1 MDSFYQQPNPQYSY
15 VEAPA
20 PPPARPDF
28 PYSPD
33 VQYADPA
40 SPMIFPVSPGAS
52 PGPSRDSSRNRRST
66 LSGGDPFITI
76 PERGRDGPYYS
87 GGHLAIGQQGVSRSN
102 SERSR
107 NRHVYVEVARSGT
120 RGRRSPSQGT
130 GYYYNSKVYKEGSTY
145 SNSSYGSQT
154 HSRSHSK
161 VRGRHSRS
169 SSCDSCDSADPTGYE
184 VGFHGPDGHHH
195 NKELASLTKH
205 LRNVELQLEKVRAES
220 ESKKQAEENARLEKL
235 RTEEIERK
243 VSEKMMLQ
251 RKHEVEAAERKKR
264 QEEEERRRIDD
275 AAKRLLEEKERAAR
289 EREQEEKRKKEEIDA
304 RVRAGLMAMQP
315 QPLPQQPQQPARR
328 TYTKF
333 SKIHLC
339 KEALDE
345 RQISYTE
352 EHDSFLV
359 HRAVDKQE
367 QNYLWTRT
375 KEIRGKPLLHFLPLS
390 PPASPPRRQRGLTG
404 GKGYY
409 RQIQEAADRAPTVP
423 GPDGG
428 FVKYVQIAGQPH
440 PMALPVT
447 ITQTPGGGQ
456 AARVDPIKI
465 KWMDIFRAGKV

>member
-1 MDSFYQQPNPQYSY
+1 MDSFYQPNPQYSY

-28 PYSPD
+28 PYSPE

-40 SPMIFPVSPGAS
+40 SPMIFPVSPNIS
-52 PGPSRDSSRNRRST
+52 PVPSRDSSRNRRST

-76 PERGRDGPYYS
+76 PERGRDRPYYS
-87 GGHLAIGQQGVSRSN
+87 NGHLAIGQQGVSRSN

-107 NRHVYVEVARSGT
+107 TRPVYVEVARSGA

-130 GYYYNSKVYKEGSTY
+130 DYYYSNSKVYKEGSTY

-161 VRGRHSRS
+161 VGGRHSRS

-184 VGFHGPDGHHH
+184 VGFHHGPDGHHH

-205 LRNVELQLEKVRAES
+205 LQNVELQLKQVKAES
-220 ESKKQAEENARLEKL
+220 ESKKQAEENARIEKL

-243 VSEKMMLQ
+243 VAEKLMLQ
-251 RKHEVEAAERKKR
+251 RKQEMEAAERRKR
-264 QEEEERRRIDD
+264 QEEEERRRIED

-315 QPLPQQPQQPARR
+315 QPPPQQPQQPARR

-367 QNYLWTRT
+367 QNYLWNRT
-375 KEIRGKPLLHFLPLS
+375 KEIR
-390 PPASPPRRQRGLTG
+390 
-404 GKGYY
+404 GYY
-409 RQIQEAADRAPTVP
+409 RQIQEAADKAPTVP

-428 FVKYVQIAGQPH
+428 FVKYVQIAGQPY

-447 ITQTPGGGQ
+447 IMQTPGGGQ
-456 AARVDPIKI
+456 TARVDPIKI
-465 KWMDIFRAGKV
+465 KWSDIFRAGKV

>member
-1 MDSFYQQPNPQYSY
+1 MANFYQPNPSYSY

-20 PPPARPDF
+20 PPLPGSDF
-28 PYSPD
+28 PYSPE

-40 SPMIFPVSPGAS
+40 SPMIFPVSPNIS
-52 PGPSRDSSRNRRST
+52 PVPSRDSSRNRRST
-66 LSGGDPFITI
+66 LSGGDPYITI
-76 PERGRDGPYYS
+76 PERGRDRLHYNS
-87 GGHLAIGQQGVSRSN
+87 TGGHLTTGQPGVSRSN

-107 NRHVYVEVARSGT
+107 NRPPVYVEVART
-120 RGRRSPSQGT
+120 TARGRRSPSRGGT
-130 GYYYNSKVYKEGSTY
+130 DYYYSNKVYKEGSTY

-169 SSCDSCDSADPTGYE
+169 PSCDSCDSFEPTGYE
-184 VGFHGPDGHHH
+184 VGLHHGPDGHHH
-195 NKELASLTKH
+195 NKELATLTKH
-205 LRNVELQLEKVRAES
+205 LQDVQLQLKQVKAES
-220 ESKKQAEENARLEKL
+220 ESKKQAEENARIEKL

-243 VSEKMMLQ
+243 VTEKMQLQ
-251 RKHEVEAAERKKR
+251 KKQEQEAADRKKR
-264 QEEEERRRIDD
+264 QAEEERRRIED
-275 AAKRLLEEKERAAR
+275 AAKRLLEEKEKAAR
-289 EREQEEKRKKEEIDA
+289 EKEQEEKRKKEEIDA

-315 QPLPQQPQQPARR
+315 QPPPQQPQQPARR

-352 EHDSFLV
+352 EVDSFLV

-367 QNYLWTRT
+367 QNYLWART
-375 KEIRGKPLLHFLPLS
+375 KEIR
-390 PPASPPRRQRGLTG
+390 
-404 GKGYY
+404 GYY
-409 RQIQEAADRAPTVP
+409 RQIQEAADKAPTVP
-423 GPDGG
+423 GPNGG
-428 FVKYVQIAGQPH
+428 YVKYVQIAGQPY

-456 AARVDPIKI
+456 TARVDPIKI
-465 KWMDIFRAGKV
+465 KWTDIFRTGKV